1 MKVKLIKNASERARG
16 KSKTELAMEILKKKP
31 KHIHTNIRL
40 SVDEFAKL
48 NRLAKF
54 HNTTKTEILKQYLNN
69 TDI

>member
-1 MKVKLIKNASERARG
+1 
-16 KSKTELAMEILKKKP
+16 LAMEILKKKP

>member
-1 MKVKLIKNASERARG
+1 MKVKMYKNASENARG
-16 KSKTELAMEILKKKP
+16 KTKTQLAMEVLKKRP

-40 SVDEFAKL
+40 SIDEFEKL

>member
-1 MKVKLIKNASERARG
+1 MKVKMYKNASENARG
-16 KSKTELAMEILKKKP
+16 KSKTELAMEVLKKKP

-40 SVDEFAKL
+40 SIDEFEKL

>member
-1 MKVKLIKNASERARG
+1 MYKNASENARG
-16 KSKTELAMEILKKKP
+16 KTKTQLAMEVLKKRP

-40 SVDEFAKL
+40 SIDEFEKL

>member
-1 MKVKLIKNASERARG
+1 MKVKMYKNASENARG
-16 KSKTELAMEILKKKP
+16 KTMTQLAMEVLKKKP

-40 SVDEFAKL
+40 SIDEFEKL